1 MTIVRLIRKSG
12 GNLVGEVDKRISII
26 AKACNEK
33 KGGDWYK
40 GIESCETN
48 TYCWLFYNS
57 KRKFYHSGNGN
68 CRWSWRKKMAEAG
81 FYLSGKEGYRSG
93 RWILLDFKDIVVHIF
108 HKEDREFYNLEKL
121 WADSEKLLLD
131 DML

>member
-33 KGGDWYK
+33 KGIDIKVLNLAKLTPIADYF
-40 GIESCETN
+40 IIV
-48 TYCWLFYNS
+48 
-57 KRKFYHSGNGN
+57 SGN
-68 CRWSWRKKMAEAG
+68 STTQVMAIADEVEEKMAEAG

-121 WADSEKLLLD
+121 WADSEELLLD